1 MDSND
6 QVPESSRSDK
16 PVRSNKINVS
26 LDARFIIIALLIII
40 AVMLFIWKPWDDKP
54 TDQSRTITVSGESKV
69 TAEPDEYVFSPSY
82 QFKNANKE
90 TALAELTKKS
100 DEVVGKLKELGVPDS
115 KIKSDSD
122 GHNYNY
128 YYEQQSRL
136 NNYTL
141 RLTVTANDKDLSQ
154 KIQDYLLTTGPL
166 DQVSPQANFSDAKR
180 KELEG
185 KARDE
190 ATKDARAKADQSAKN
205 LGFKVGEV
213 KTIED
218 GASGGGIRP
227 MSARNAEL
235 SFDSAKDSAAPSLAV
250 QPGEDKLN
258 YSVTVVYY
266 VK

>member
-1 MDSND
+1 MDSNEHLS
-6 QVPESSRSDK
+6 ESSSPEK
-16 PVRSNKINVS
+16 PVRNNKVNLS
-26 LDARFIIIALLIII
+26 LDTRYVIIALLVII
-40 AVMLFIWKPWDDKP
+40 AVMLAIWRPWETKP

-69 TAEPDEYVFSPSY
+69 TAEPDEFVFSPSY
-82 QFKNANKE
+82 QFKNANKD

-100 DEVVGKLKELGVPDS
+100 DEVIGKLKELGVPDN
-115 KIKSDSD
+115 KIKTDSD
-122 GHNYNY
+122 GYNYNFY
-128 YYEQQSRL
+128 YDQRERL

-141 RLTVTANDKDLSQ
+141 RLTVTAGDREMSQ

-205 LGFKVGEV
+205 LGFKVGDV

-218 GASGGGIRP
+218 GAGRARIGLF
-227 MSARNAEL
+227 SA
-235 SFDSAKDSAAPSLAV
+235 DSASGVESSAKAAPGLAV
-250 QPGEDKLN
+250 QPGEDNLN